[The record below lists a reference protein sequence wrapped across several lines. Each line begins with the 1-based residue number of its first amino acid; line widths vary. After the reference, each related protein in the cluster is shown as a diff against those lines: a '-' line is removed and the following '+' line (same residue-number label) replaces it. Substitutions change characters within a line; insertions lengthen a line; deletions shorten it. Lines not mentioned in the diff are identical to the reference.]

1 MRIGGCD
8 LCESVA
14 AMMRILSQGRSLLHY
29 GVFVATLVA
38 TSAQSDACVGPNRSD
53 AVGELHSTFNC
64 STRSTRGGCS

>member
-29 GVFVATLVA
+29 GVFVTPSVA
-38 TSAQSDACVGPNRSD
+38 TNAQGRKVALRRTD
-53 AVGELHSTFNC
+53 AVQSASC
-64 STRSTRGGCS
+64 IRP